1 MELLQ
6 PAPPA
11 PWLDDSWSTVEV
23 QPWTGWSDEDPP
35 AQAPNAGVFHLDF
48 DEPATRGEPQQADPS
63 DIFLPPPAE
72 PLEQPPE
79 QPPAGRVI
87 TPPADPAVAIFN
99 ARKRKHDHFAL
110 DGPAHHTMA
119 CGSDS
124 EDRPDSPHTPVP
136 RPEISSALLASHS
149 RQLEVDEVA
158 AILTAPAEALSLA
171 PRPMVGTQ
179 PWALHMETERVP
191 RKYNSGRGP
200 ECQSDQWRNSGGKKG
215 STKLT
220 PTRRGLPTIMRRYGL
235 VRCRSTGHNMRY
247 HEYLLRGTLMS
258 TWGFWTAVF
267 RPLRTV
273 FRVLAPVS

>member
-23 QPWTGWSDEDPP
+23 QPWTGWSDEEAP
-35 AQAPNAGVFHLDF
+35 AEAPNAGVLHLDF
-48 DEPATRGEPQQADPS
+48 DESATTRGDPQQADPS
-63 DIFLPPPAE
+63 AIFLPPPAE

-79 QPPAGRVI
+79 QP
-87 TPPADPAVAIFN
+87 
-99 ARKRKHDHFAL
+99 RKRKHDHFTL
-110 DGPAHHTMA
+110 DGPMHHTM

-136 RPEISSALLASHS
+136 RPEISNALLASHN

-171 PRPMVGTQ
+171 PRPIFGTQ
-179 PWALHMETERVP
+179 PWSLHMETERVP

-247 HEYLLRGTLMS
+247 
-258 TWGFWTAVF
+258 VK
-267 RPLRTV
+267 
-273 FRVLAPVS
+273 